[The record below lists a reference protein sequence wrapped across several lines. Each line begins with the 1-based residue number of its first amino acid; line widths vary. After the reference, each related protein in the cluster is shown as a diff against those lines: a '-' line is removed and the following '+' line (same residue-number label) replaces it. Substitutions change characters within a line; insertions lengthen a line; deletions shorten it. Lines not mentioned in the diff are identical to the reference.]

1 MAKRLLA
8 VLLCLAMV
16 FVLLPTFAVAEPA
29 HAHGGQS
36 YTAHSSKNSLPTASG
51 FYYLEEDVELPE
63 SFNTYGQS
71 YSGKTVT
78 ICLNGHTLS
87 RKGTGRIFNV
97 TGTSNLTICDCTG
110 NGVITGGNM
119 SGNGGAANVAT
130 GGRLTIS
137 DVKISGN
144 QGTAAGA
151 LSTQGTLTLTNVVL
165 TNNTNTAAGGSAVY
179 AAAGANVT
187 MTDCTVTGNNS
198 KPASANYNGAVYVT
212 NGNAKLTVA
221 GSTVIDGN
229 TICNGTASGNL
240 LLQDAGTK
248 LYVGAL
254 ASDANISVTTEA
266 KKFGTATAASDFLV
280 LAEGTDKAALE
291 SAWTNALI
299 SYANTDQKVVYTAE
313 NGFTFAKITAPEEG
327 HANTAGYDK
336 CNHGTVSW
344 TGVSTMAEINQV
356 ASGYYYLKNDI
367 DMGAVRLT
375 VKNDVVICLNGYTLD
390 RNATAGGYA
399 RAIHINA
406 GAKLTIC
413 DCTAHVKD
421 GVYTAGTITGGW
433 AVQGSGAYVAGTL
446 ELYDGIFTGNKTED
460 YNGTK
465 AQGTIAVLKD
475 GAFRMYGGEIS
486 GNTSTDGAGVHMLN
500 PAAEFTMNGGSIKN
514 NTAGGLGGGVYLAG
528 TNAVIG
534 GDAVIT
540 GNTAGGKT
548 SNVYMPAGTNFKAQ
562 NLTEKA
568 AIGFLLEKEP
578 GTVASA
584 GVKAANL
591 TCFTNDNPSSIYTPM
606 LKGSRLVLDTPRTGD
621 SHPVPGYEKCGHG
634 DSSVIWEAWGDED
647 AELATLPT
655 TSGHY
660 YLSEDIILS
669 GTVTTEAGQNVV
681 LCLNGYSVTGG
692 GILLQVEM
700 DAVYTVCDCVE
711 TGTMTGSP
719 AVRVKG
725 EGGKFVLEDGYITG
739 CSTTGNATN
748 TGAVHVEYGTF
759 TMTGGYVTGNE
770 IRGVYVGSGATFEMK
785 GGELSDNI
793 SATNGGGVRING
805 GAMTMTGGTITGN
818 VTTGTAG
825 GSAIAVQSGSAE
837 ITGGT
842 ITGNECGSGGTIYS
856 AGTLT
861 ITGVTIA
868 GNTTRSNGGALYI
881 QSGKATLTNVTLKN
895 NQSTESMGGGL
906 FVAGGTVTVNG
917 GEITG
922 NSAVIGGGV
931 RINAGSLT
939 LNDVKITG
947 NTATSNG
954 GGVHCKNPEAV
965 LTLGGKTVITDNTVA
980 GATSN
985 LQMDS
990 GVTVRLDSVNYP
1002 LTEGAKICL
1011 SANLSDIVT
1020 GVLVA
1025 TGADQSGAAAY
1036 FVNDQGQA
1044 VTAKGTELW
1053 LTLKAGAEHKSH
1065 EKDEC
1070 GHTDVQWK
1078 PWVGGSMSSGHYYLI
1093 GDVEMTQTVNV
1104 TEGEIT
1110 VCLNGFDLI
1119 RTASATPDFDR
1130 IFRVSGGTLTICDCK
1145 GGGHITG
1152 GTACQ
1157 GSAIFINGAG
1167 AEVNL
1172 YGGIISGNI
1181 SKDSAN
1187 DPNTNSLGTVCV
1199 INGTF
1204 NMYDG
1209 EISDNTS
1216 VRGSAI
1222 TIYKNGAVFTL
1233 HDGKICNNKSTGTGD
1248 TDGGAIHQLG
1258 GEVYLLGGQ
1267 ISGNSGNYGG
1277 AVRANRA
1284 VLVIDGTKI
1293 TNNTAKLDGGGIYAL
1308 RTKVTMKSGSVSNNS
1323 AKNAG
1328 GMNLGTDC
1336 EVILSGGEISGN
1348 YAAKHGGGLLTSG
1361 TNPNVKLSGVI
1372 ISFNTAGDRGGGIL
1386 ADKGTVT
1393 MTDGVISGNTAKY
1406 GGAIR
1411 GAKSTVNIYGG
1422 IIKNNKADDGGALY
1436 TIDTTMDI
1444 QNITFSGNEA
1454 AIIGGCMA
1462 FGSRSRIT
1470 MKNVTVDGNKSV
1482 NYGGG
1487 IMLQGTD
1494 PKLTMTGCT
1503 VKNNTTDVYGGGI
1516 AVYRG
1521 TFIGKDVTITGN
1533 LANYGGGFYT
1543 GRATEVKLTNY
1554 NITGNT
1560 ANADGGGLYLLRTPV
1575 TLDTGSINA
1584 NTAGANGGGMATGS
1598 EAVVKIIGDTSI
1610 SQNTA
1615 GTNGG
1620 GIMLQGTAPQLYV
1633 GDGTHQV
1640 KITDNTVGGSGG
1652 AIRGGVNGNVFG
1664 ILDMNNVLISG
1675 NRSQASEPGASG
1687 SAVYY
1692 SRRVRSVF
1700 ENVTIENNHGAGNG
1714 GGIAL
1719 QYLSEVTLKNCA
1731 VTGNSSIGNGGGLY
1745 LGTLCQI
1752 NLDNSS
1758 VSGNTTIG
1766 RGGGAMIQPSG
1777 TLTMRDSALQE
1788 NTAGIG
1794 GGAYV
1799 ERAGNLDAVD
1809 SVIVSNTATRQAS
1822 AIYGEGSIYLQNV
1835 DISGNTDQA
1844 GGCAVY
1850 LDGSGGDG
1858 ESYLP
1863 DVCQFKGKITIADN
1877 VGGEMMFTNDACVS
1891 IYGTGLAEG
1900 SRILVDNPDGGIT
1913 RWICGPYDYVREG
1926 DRYTITPGTRS
1937 LSEADPV
1944 TVVEEPVEEPT
1955 EAPTEEIVEQPA
1967 KSTNLSVILIAVG
1980 VLLVVAVCAVI
1991 VVLVA
1996 KKKNKK

>member
-8 VLLCLAMV
+8 MLLCFVMV
-16 FVLLPTFAVAEPA
+16 FALLPTFAVAEPE
-29 HAHGGQS
+29 HPHGSQS
-36 YTAHSSKNSLPTASG
+36 YTAHSSKTSLPTNSG
-51 FYYLEEDVELPE
+51 FYYLTEDVELPE

-119 SGNGGAANVAT
+119 SGNGGVANVST

-137 DVKISGN
+137 DVEISGN

-179 AAAGANVT
+179 AASGSNVT
-187 MTDCTVTGNNS
+187 LTNCTITGNNS
-198 KPASANYNGAVYVT
+198 KPTSASYNSAVFVT
-212 NGNAKLTVA
+212 NSGAKLTVA
-221 GSTVIDGN
+221 GNTVIDGN
-229 TICNGTASGNL
+229 TICNGTAVCNL

-254 ASDANISVTTEA
+254 ASDANISVTTEV

-280 LAEGTDKAALE
+280 LADGTDKAALE
-291 SAWTNALI
+291 SAWTSALI
-299 SYANTDQKVVYTAE
+299 HYANTDQKVVYTEE
-313 NGFTFAKITAPEEG
+313 NGFVFGKITAPEEG
-327 HANTAGYDK
+327 HANTEGYDK

-344 TGVSTMAEINQV
+344 TGVSTMAEINN
-356 ASGYYYLKNDI
+356 APAGYYYLKNDI
-367 DMGAVRLT
+367 DMGTVRLT
-375 VKNDVVICLNGYTLD
+375 VKNNIVLCLNGYTLD

-406 GAKLTIC
+406 GAKLVLC

-433 AVQGSGAYVAGTL
+433 AVQGGGAYVAGTL
-446 ELYDGIFTGNKTED
+446 EMYDGIFTGNKTED

-486 GNTSTDGAGVHMLN
+486 GNTATDGAGVHMLN
-500 PAAEFTMNGGSIKN
+500 PAAVFEMTGGSIKN

-540 GNTAGGKT
+540 DNTAGGKA
-548 SNVYMPAGTNFKAQ
+548 SNVYLPAGTTFKAQ
-562 NLTEKA
+562 DLTEKA
-568 AIGFLLEKEP
+568 DIGFLLEKEP

-621 SHPVPGYEKCGHG
+621 SHPVPGYKKCGHG
-634 DSSVIWEAWGDED
+634 DSAVTWEAWGDED
-647 AELATLPT
+647 AELTALPT

-669 GTVTTEAGQNVV
+669 GTVTTEVGQNVV

-692 GILLQVEM
+692 GTLLQVEN

-748 TGAVHVEYGTF
+748 TGAVHVDKGTF

-770 IRGVYVGSGATFEMK
+770 IRGVYVGSGAAFEMN
-785 GGELSDNI
+785 GGEISDNT

-842 ITGNECGSGGTIYS
+842 ITGNETSSGGTIYS

-861 ITGVTIA
+861 IKNITIE

-881 QSGKATLTNVTLKN
+881 QSGKATLTDVILKN
-895 NQSTESMGGGL
+895 NKTTESMGGGL
-906 FVAGGTVTVNG
+906 FVAGGTVAVNG

-931 RINAGSLT
+931 RINAGNLT
-939 LNDVKITG
+939 LNGVKITG

-985 LQMDS
+985 LQLDS
-990 GVTVRLDSVNYP
+990 GVTVRLDSVHYP
-1002 LTEGAKICL
+1002 LTEGAKISL

-1044 VTAKGTELW
+1044 VTTKDAQLW
-1053 LTLKAGAEHKSH
+1053 LTLKPGAEHKPH
-1065 EKDEC
+1065 DPDTC
-1070 GHTDVQWK
+1070 GHENAQWK
-1078 PWVGGSMSSGHYYLI
+1078 PWVGGAMGSGHYYLV
-1093 GDVEMTQTVNV
+1093 GDVLMTETVNV

-1110 VCLNGFDLI
+1110 VCLNGFDII
-1119 RTASATPDFDR
+1119 RQGEGEYNR
-1130 IFRVSGGTLTICDCK
+1130 IFRVSGGTLNICDCK
-1145 GGGHITG
+1145 GGGHLTG
-1152 GTACQ
+1152 GTATQ
-1157 GSAIFINGAG
+1157 GSAIFINGAD
-1167 AEVNL
+1167 AHVNL
-1172 YGGIISGNI
+1172 YNGIISGNS
-1181 SKDSAN
+1181 SKDTSVE
-1187 DPNTNSLGTVCV
+1187 SFGTVCL
-1199 INGTF
+1199 IQGTF
-1204 NMYDG
+1204 DMYGG
-1209 EISDNTS
+1209 EISNNTS
-1216 VRGSAI
+1216 VRGSAV
-1222 TIYKNGAVFTL
+1222 TVYKDGAVFTL
-1233 HDGKICNNKSTGTGD
+1233 HDGKIRNNTSTGNKD
-1248 TDGGAIHQLG
+1248 TDSGAIHQLG
-1258 GEVYLLGGQ
+1258 GETYLLGGE
-1267 ISGNSGNYGG
+1267 ISGNSGNFGG
-1277 AVRANRA
+1277 AIRVSRS
-1284 VLVIDGTKI
+1284 VLVIDGVKI
-1293 TNNTAKLDGGGIYAL
+1293 TNNASRKDGGAIYAL
-1308 RTKVTMKSGSVSNNS
+1308 RTKLTMKSGKVDHNYS
-1323 AKNAG
+1323 ARYAG
-1328 GMNLGTDC
+1328 GMNLGTEC
-1336 EVILSGGEISGN
+1336 QVELAGGSISYN
-1348 YAAKHGGGLLTSG
+1348 TAVKHGGALLTSG
-1361 TNPNVKLSGVI
+1361 TNPNVTLSGVI

-1386 ADKGTVT
+1386 ADKGIIT

-1411 GAKSTVNIYGG
+1411 GAKSIMNIYGG
-1422 IIKNNKADDGGALY
+1422 IIKNNKADDGGAIY
-1436 TIDTTMDI
+1436 TIETTMDI
-1444 QNITFSGNEA
+1444 QNATFSGNEA
-1454 AIIGGCMA
+1454 AVSGGCMA
-1462 FGSRSRIT
+1462 FGTKSQII
-1470 MKNVTVDGNKSV
+1470 MKNVTVEGNKSA
-1482 NYGGG
+1482 NYGGA
-1487 IMLQGTD
+1487 ILLQGTD
-1494 PKLTMTGCT
+1494 PKLTMIDCT
-1503 VKNNTTDVYGGGI
+1503 VKNNTAGIYGGGI
-1516 AVYRG
+1516 AAYRG
-1521 TFIGKDVTITGN
+1521 TFVGKNITITGN
-1533 LANYGGGFYT
+1533 TANYGGGFYT

-1554 NITGNT
+1554 NITGNM
-1560 ANADGGGLYLLRTPV
+1560 ANNDGGGLYLLRSPV
-1575 TLDTGSINA
+1575 TLDTGSITE
-1584 NTAGANGGGMATGS
+1584 NTAGGNGGGMANGT
-1598 EAVVKIIGDTSI
+1598 ETVVKIIGDTTI
-1610 SQNTA
+1610 SRNTA
-1615 GTNGG
+1615 VSGG
-1620 GIMLQGTAPQLYV
+1620 GFMLQGTAPQLYI

-1640 KITDNTVGGSGG
+1640 KITDNTVGGHGG
-1652 AIRGGVNGNVFG
+1652 AIRGGVNGDVFG
-1664 ILDMNNVLISG
+1664 ILDLNNVLISG
-1675 NRSQASEPGASG
+1675 NRSQASEPNASG

-1692 SRRVRSVF
+1692 SRRVRSVY

-1745 LGTLCQI
+1745 LGTRCQI
-1752 NLDNSS
+1752 TLDLTDI
-1758 VSGNTTIG
+1758 SGNTTMG
-1766 RGGGAMIQPSG
+1766 RGGGAVIQSSA
-1777 TLTMRDSALQE
+1777 TLTMRDSTLKE
-1788 NTAGIG
+1788 NTAGTG
-1794 GGAYV
+1794 GGVYV
-1799 ERAGNLDAVD
+1799 AQAGNLDA
-1809 SVIVSNTATRQAS
+1809 TATTIVGNTSSRQAS
-1822 AIYGEGSIYLQNV
+1822 AVYSEGSIYLQDVN
-1835 DISGNTDQA
+1835 ISGNTDKA

-1850 LDGSGGDG
+1850 MDGTGGDG

-1863 DVCQFKGKITIADN
+1863 DTCQFKGKITIADN
-1877 VGGEMMFTNDACVS
+1877 VGGEMMLANNACVS
-1891 IYGTGLAEG
+1891 IYGTGLADG
-1900 SRILVDNPDGGIT
+1900 SRILVDNPAGGIT
-1913 RWICGPYDYVREG
+1913 RLFYGPYDYVREG
-1926 DRYTITPGTRS
+1926 DRYTITPGDRS
-1937 LSEADPV
+1937 LSEQDPV
-1944 TVVEEPVEEPT
+1944 TVVEEPTEEPT
-1955 EAPTEEIVEQPA
+1955 EAPTEPITAQPL
-1967 KSTNLSVILIAVG
+1967 KTVNLTAILIAVG
-1980 VLLVVAVCAVI
+1980 ALLAVAACAVI
-1991 VVLVA
+1991 VVLA
-1996 KKKNKK
+1996 IKKKNKK